1 MSFANLL
8 TGNLAAK
15 LSNCQNFHQ
24 CTCSYLVVTYY
35 YCFVSCSLL
44 GLYKTSIFIHWPIIT
59 HNQLFNIFQST
70 ILIIFS
76 IAWSLNEEDR
86 VFPPGKFLVLDQ
98 LIVIITDERIWNKTT
113 PIYVPVCLFYWWI
126 TIEFWTIQS

>member
-15 LSNCQNFHQ
+15 LSKFP
-24 CTCSYLVVTYY
+24 SVYMFLFIVVTYD

-44 GLYKTSIFIHWPIIT
+44 GLSKTSIFIHWPITCIT
-59 HNQLFNIFQST
+59 YNQLLNIFQST
-70 ILIIFS
+70 ILIILS

-86 VFPPGKFLVLDQ
+86 VFPPGKFLVHDQ